1 MAIKWRALLAA
12 CVLGSALLV
21 AFVWYPSTR
30 GHLEGTVTFA
40 SCPGTAPVYQ
50 PGQPAFTCTSLPV
63 PGAVVIAIPGT
74 AVKDSAGRWTVVP
87 SGAGSISVRTD
98 TRGRYLLDLAP
109 GAYMVGAS
117 ESGWTVVD
125 ADGFR
130 HQIAPAGSE
139 SRPVMVIRG
148 ATTHFEITISWNPA

>member
-12 CVLGSALLV
+12 CVLGSALLL

-30 GHLEGTVTFA
+30 GHLEGKVTFIG
-40 SCPGTAPVYQ
+40 CPGNVPIYQ
-50 PGQPAFTCTSLPV
+50 PGQPTNYCTSLPV
-63 PGAVVIAIPGT
+63 PGAVVIAVPGT
-74 AVKDSAGRWTVVP
+74 AVQDSAGLWIVVP

-98 TRGRYLLDLAP
+98 AGGRYRLDLAP
-109 GAYMVGAS
+109 GTYMAGAT

-130 HQIAPAGSE
+130 HQIGPGGSE
-139 SRPVMVIRG
+139 SRPVVVTRG
-148 ATTHFEITISWNPA
+148 AITPFDFTISWNPP